1 MPATELA
8 DRKAEYYFLAYA
20 WRITPQL
27 PSLRIRAW
35 RERMSGNALARAC
48 MVSVP
53 WSCQVDASVS
63 IVVSHPRSHDRRC
76 GVDPTTVPP
85 APPLSPSSPQNLAYA
100 FERSRERRGGTV
112 APRAQ
117 RTLGA
122 ARPPLGLLSCGCL
135 EDGVT
140 IHMGSSDRAT
150 RGHLRPSLPVG
161 SFAYAFTDRR
171 LLCSK
176 HWCSQPRFG
185 AVLDGGFAA
194 ARKYAGGPP
203 TTFTGSTTAKSGR
216 NIRLGSTV
224 LDRTRAL

>member
-1 MPATELA
+1 MRLQLQRYLLTCRVRCRRATHFLESMPATELA
-8 DRKAEYYFLAYA
+8 DRKAEYCFLACA

-140 IHMGSSDRAT
+140 IHMGIIRSRYE
-150 RGHLRPSLPVG
+150 R
-161 SFAYAFTDRR
+161 SFAPIPSRRFVCLCFYRSAPTLLETLVQSAAFR
-171 LLCSK
+171 C
-176 HWCSQPRFG
+176 
-185 AVLDGGFAA
+185 
-194 ARKYAGGPP
+194 
-203 TTFTGSTTAKSGR
+203 GS
-216 NIRLGSTV
+216 
-224 LDRTRAL
+224 